1 MASDGKP
8 SVDQLNVQIERLE
21 RKIKDL
27 EQEKYDLLNIERLE
41 RKVKNLEQEKYELL
55 NRIDYLDRQLSIFTG
70 LFVLLAIWVA
80 LGKLF

>member
-21 RKIKDL
+21 RKIKD
-27 EQEKYDLLNIERLE
+27 
-41 RKVKNLEQEKYELL
+41 LEQEKYELL